1 MPHADA
7 ARPPAVTLIDAAVD
21 LQANLIVMGCRGH
34 SPLTSMV
41 LGSVTQE
48 VLARSHV
55 PVLVIR

>member
-1 MPHADA
+1 M
-7 ARPPAVTLIDAAVD
+7 RRGPPAVTLIDAAVD